1 MRKMLLAAVLTV
13 GAGCLAVPSA
23 SAAPAAGTP
32 IAVLAGQGNAVID
45 VAEGCGPGRHRG
57 ARGHCH
63 RNVPEPRS
71 QSR

>member
-13 GAGCLAVPSA
+13 GAGCLAVPSV

-32 IAVLAGQGNAVID
+32 IAVLAGHGSAVVD
-45 VAEGCGPGRHRG
+45 VADGCGPGRHRG
-57 ARGHCH
+57 TRGHCH
-63 RNVPEPRS
+63 RNVAEPRS